1 MSQYTNYNFNKT
13 KDDFQSEKGEG
24 SKGIG
29 NNQLA
34 MSRTDG
40 GIMGF
45 LNPLNLNAKKI
56 KQKGNGKSF

>member
-45 LNPLNLNAKKI
+45 LNPLNLNAKKS